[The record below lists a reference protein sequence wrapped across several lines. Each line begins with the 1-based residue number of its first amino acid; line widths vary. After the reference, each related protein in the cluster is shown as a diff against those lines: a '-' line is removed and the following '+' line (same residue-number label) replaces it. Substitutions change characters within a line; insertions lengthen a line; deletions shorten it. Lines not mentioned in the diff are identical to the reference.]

1 MYNIETLV
9 KQVLEPFRASGG
21 AFQIS
26 KHGKVRQA
34 PYFRSQE
41 VHLQRIYNLMS
52 LSTNRQEQSAP
63 GGSRLS
69 SNNPYRDLEARGELD
84 PHQGTDSAFLT
95 FTPKEHNVN
104 NGSSSGSSSN
114 GHNSILRRKNTVTI
128 TTKPVPVE
136 EFEAAFEER
145 PVVQRQQEQQ
155 QQDYSPPAFVH
166 RRPSRA
172 ESIASSSLLAGQA
185 PIPSYDAIEE
195 PDYSDTA
202 RLTANVGDEPAAD
215 QPADRPVRR
224 NQSMRKVATV
234 LRKVSRRVVNIQND
248 DNAPLSRDRSS
259 STIPLI
265 SKQQHEV
272 AEEESIPMTPTP
284 SIKSVTPSLADSQEQ
299 EQQHSEVRR
308 SRKRGIVL
316 AGRAC
321 GLFGPENILR
331 RLFARI
337 LLWRW
342 LEPFMMFVIALHCA
356 VLLAVGW
363 GNNPDPQPP
372 RYWGQTWDHLWVLMR
387 IIVYGFLF
395 SPKRDNSDDVQN
407 PPPPLAFMRHS
418 WNRMDLISVVCYYVD
433 LGLTS
438 AGEVLVEDT
447 RRILVFKAL
456 STLILLRLLLIT
468 NGNRIILQSL
478 KKAGPLLVT
487 RNPTALS
494 VYNRLKGLF
503 CATVFGQYCGGY
515 MEDGIEKPYLLL
527 DDTPGPWSKGFIC
540 EEGLVCKETENPS
553 GGTISFDNIFSSM
566 LIVIIIAGNQTWTEP
581 MYNMMDSEYFIVCLY
596 FIVSVIIMNYWLIN
610 LFVAVINEM
619 FAKIREDSQHSAFT
633 SSKKKPVLADAAE
646 GWSIGQGTKKQ
657 KNNRVLLVEF
667 VKLTKPFW
675 TFLVIADLIVM
686 GWKNND
692 MTVDQLA
699 IIDRAEL
706 GFSIAFLLEIIIRF
720 ASSWPRWGTFF
731 DSKSN
736 KMDLFIAIVTC
747 IIRIPPVHDNQ
758 PVYAWLTGFQVLR
771 IYRVIVIFPRVRTL
785 GLRVLGSVWGLFNL
799 VFFIILATLFGA
811 IMSFQLF
818 EGLLND
824 SDENMRF
831 FSIYNSFA
839 ALNQLFSGE
848 DWTTVLYATMEAGAP
863 SKTAAIHALLL
874 VLWFMFSNFILVNM
888 FIAVLMENFETAEE
902 EKRQLQIDQY
912 VRKTEH
918 VVDSDPVASRWNIYR
933 YFRPHPKGM
942 EVKNMP
948 ANLVLHAK
956 KNTMREF
963 MNDDGIY
970 LSEQH
975 NDESHTTPD
984 EFEDGPDENIKRFS
998 RVRGFFGTLFH
1009 RPAQRPLP
1017 LNSSTRK
1024 SMNLDDRNPLDHF
1037 HTFYDTRKGAGHE
1050 QNSLRTMIQS
1060 SSASKDSSALELAE
1074 AYLYDAEERKILR
1087 QDFIA
1092 AHPTY
1097 DKSLYLF
1104 TPNNRFRR
1112 WCQMLVPPSR
1122 GERFFGTQPNLV
1134 ASWIFF
1140 SIICC
1145 SVLTTVVLTI
1155 YNSPVYQLEHR
1166 NDPDH
1171 LRIFDYLDYTF
1182 TFIFTVEFIIKV
1194 IADGFFMTPNA
1205 YLLNGWN
1212 ILDMFVLVSLYM
1224 SNFGDFSSSSGVERA
1239 FRAFKAL
1246 RALRL
1251 INLLKPAREMFTVIL
1266 VKGLPHIFDAMC
1278 LCLFLIIPFA
1288 LYGQNLFQ
1296 GLFYFCSDDSD
1307 DITIKSM
1314 CVYEGMQGTQEPM
1327 SDDTEVFR
1335 PRIWDNP
1342 YVYSF
1347 DSFWKGLLVLVEI
1360 ASGEGWV
1367 DVLEVSM
1374 SIVGKDQVPQQDAS
1388 QLTGIFFMV
1397 YNLVGSVL
1405 VISLFLG
1412 VVLENFSRR
1421 NGTAYL
1427 TVEQRRWLDLK
1438 KLLGRM
1444 RPAKRPKE
1452 IPTSPLR
1459 KWCFDLVIKKRG
1471 RFYKFMTVVITLNI
1485 LFLCTEFDR
1494 DDEIPGWT
1502 TARTYVFFGFICIYW
1517 LEIIIKLLALGWK
1530 SFRRNLWN
1538 LYDLIVVSGS
1548 TITTIFQMG
1557 TNIQQISVEAQKLF
1571 MTALCFKLVQR
1582 SDSLNQLFTI
1592 IAQVASAY
1600 QILNVFLV
1608 WFVIMTTYSI
1618 MFMEIFGLTKYGSQ
1632 ATSEHVNF
1640 RSYANTMIM
1649 LVRFSTGEAW
1659 NTVMHDFTI
1668 EAPECV
1674 AAEDYLDSDCGSVS
1688 WAYFLF
1694 LSYNIISMYIFT
1706 AIFVAVVADNFS
1718 YVYQIASNFS
1728 LVNRDEMRK
1737 YPFYFELLFQ
1747 KWERKAWAD
1756 FDVDRSGYLDPRN
1769 YIGFWRQL
1777 VGVFRTRI
1785 YEPEHS
1791 YKNLSQQCALD
1802 ERLVDPRE
1810 GIYPI
1815 RVDLRAL
1822 QKKLSEIDRATI
1834 HQRKQDLDML
1844 YWEAALTEG
1853 SKGVSFNQMLLMIAR
1868 RKLIIPENALLLEEL
1883 LSNRKREEVVGTLI
1897 KIDRV
1902 KGMIETIAMRKKF
1915 LQHMQNKRQQAVDA
1929 ERAFHN
1935 LPSIVVDQ
1943 HRLSRPHNLMNL
1955 YSAPATPVTPTSGFR
1970 HDDNGSVIS
1979 GDLRSPTFDRSHID
1993 SYFFDPE
2000 PGSSRET
2007 NSHQGGPPDDSS
2019 EQRDVWQDMLQREL
2033 KD

>member
-1 MYNIETLV
+1 
-9 KQVLEPFRASGG
+9 
-21 AFQIS
+21 
-26 KHGKVRQA
+26 
-34 PYFRSQE
+34 
-41 VHLQRIYNLMS
+41 MS
-52 LSTNRQEQSAP
+52 MSTNRQEHKGP

-69 SNNPYRDLEARGELD
+69 SNNPYKELEERGDFE
-84 PHQGTDSAFLT
+84 PPQGTDSAFLT
-95 FTPKEHNVN
+95 FTPKERNVTSYDNSN
-104 NGSSSGSSSN
+104 NPINNNNNNNNAGS
-114 GHNSILRRKNTVTI
+114 LRRKNTM
-128 TTKPVPVE
+128 TKPVPIE

-145 PVVQRQQEQQ
+145 PVLRPPPIQEEEL
-155 QQDYSPPAFVH
+155 PPVDNNNNNNNNGAGFIH

-172 ESIASSSLLAGQA
+172 ESITSPSMGLLANQS
-185 PIPSYDAIEE
+185 PIPSYDATEE
-195 PDYSDTA
+195 HDYSDIT
-202 RLTANVGDEPAAD
+202 RLTAHGNGGVGEPSTSSTAD
-215 QPADRPVRR
+215 QVSPKRSVRR
-224 NQSMRKVATV
+224 NQSIRKVATV
-234 LRKVSRRVVNIQND
+234 LRKVSRRVVNTQND
-248 DNAPLSRDRSS
+248 ERAPLSRHRSS

-265 SKQQHEV
+265 HSQHEHDDI
-272 AEEESIPMTPTP
+272 AEEESIPMTPSP
-284 SIKSVTPSLADSQEQ
+284 SIKSVTQSLDDNNPP
-299 EQQHSEVRR
+299 QQYEVRK
-308 SRKRGIVL
+308 SKQRGIIL
-316 AGRAC
+316 AGRSC
-321 GLFGPENILR
+321 GIFGPENLLR

-342 LEPFMMFVIALHCA
+342 LEPCMMLVIALHCG
-356 VLLAVGW
+356 VLFAVGW
-363 GNNPDPQPP
+363 GNNPTPEPP
-372 RYWGQTWDHLWVLMR
+372 RYWGQTWDQFVLLVIFILYTLWVLMR

-395 SPKRDNSDDVQN
+395 SPKQTSGEDSET

-438 AGEVLVEDT
+438 EGQILIDDT

-487 RNPTALS
+487 VSTFVLFFFVILAIIGVQS
-494 VYNRLKGLF
+494 FKGSFLRH
-503 CATVFGQYCGGY
+503 CVWTDPDDPENIQVMEQYCGGY
-515 MEDGIEKPYLLL
+515 VQGGIEKPYLRL
-527 DDTPGPWSKGFIC
+527 DGSEGPWSKGFIC

-553 GGTISFDNIFSSM
+553 GGTVSFDNIFSSM
-566 LIVIIIAGNQTWTEP
+566 LIVVIIAGNQTWTEP
-581 MYNMMDSEYFIVCLY
+581 MYNMMDAEYFIVCLY
-596 FIVSVIIMNYWLIN
+596 FIISVVIMNYWLIN

-619 FAKIREDSQHSAFT
+619 FAKVREDSQHSAFT
-633 SSKKKPVLADAAE
+633 SLSKKQMLGDGAE
-646 GWSIGQGTKKQ
+646 GWSIGQGAKKKQ
-657 KNNRVLLVEF
+657 KNNRSLLVEF
-667 VKLTKPFW
+667 VKLTRPFW
-675 TFLVIADLIVM
+675 TLLVIADLIVM

-692 MTVDQLA
+692 MSDEYLTY
-699 IIDRAEL
+699 IDRAEL
-706 GFSIAFLLEIIIRF
+706 GFSLAFLLEIIIRF
-720 ASSWPRWGTFF
+720 ASYWPRWRPFF
-731 DSKSN
+731 ISKAN
-736 KMDLFIAIVTC
+736 RMDLFIAIITC
-747 IIRIPPVHDNQ
+747 IIQIPPIHDNRAA
-758 PVYAWLTGFQVLR
+758 YAWLTGFQVLR
-771 IYRVIVIFPRVRTL
+771 IYRVVVIFPRVRTL

-799 VFFIILATLFGA
+799 VFFIVLATLFGA

-824 SDENMRF
+824 SEDGMRF

-863 SKTAAIHALLL
+863 SNTAALHAIFL
-874 VLWFMFSNFILVNM
+874 VLWFLFSNFILVNM

-902 EKRQLQIDQY
+902 QKRQLQIQQFIN
-912 VRKTEH
+912 KTEH

-933 YFRPHPKGM
+933 YFRPHPKSANVG
-942 EVKNMP
+942 NMP
-948 ANLVLHAK
+948 ANLVLPTK

-963 MNDDGIY
+963 MHDDGIY
-970 LSEQH
+970 LAHHTQQ
-975 NDESHTTPD
+975 DEDEAHTD
-984 EFEDGPDENIKRFS
+984 EFGEQADTHRFS
-998 RVRGFFGTLFH
+998 RVRQFFGTIFH
-1009 RPAQRPLP
+1009 KPQKEPLA
-1017 LNSSTRK
+1017 LKSATRK
-1024 SMNLDDRNPLDHF
+1024 SMHLDDRNPLDQF
-1037 HTFYDTRKGAGHE
+1037 HTFYDTRKGE
-1050 QNSLRTMIQS
+1050 QNQPMRNLIQS
-1060 SSASKDSSALELAE
+1060 SSVGKDATALELAE
-1074 AYLYDAEERKILR
+1074 AYLYDAEERKLLR
-1087 QDFIA
+1087 QEFIA

-1122 GERFFGTQPNLV
+1122 GERFFGAQPNLV
-1134 ASWIFF
+1134 ASWVFF
-1140 SIICC
+1140 TIICC

-1155 YNSPVYQLEHR
+1155 CNSPVYQFEHR
-1166 NDPDH
+1166 DDISH
-1171 LRIFDYLDYTF
+1171 LRIYDYLDYTF
-1182 TFIFTVEFIIKV
+1182 TFIFTIEFIIKV
-1194 IADGFFMTPNA
+1194 VADGFFMTPNA

-1212 ILDMFVLVSLYM
+1212 ILDSFVLISLYM
-1224 SNFGDFSSSSGVERA
+1224 SNFGDFSNSSGVERA

-1296 GLFYFCSDDSD
+1296 GLFYACSDDD
-1307 DITIKSM
+1307 NIAIPNKAM
-1314 CVYEGMQGTQEPM
+1314 CVYEGLQGMQEPM
-1327 SDDTEVFR
+1327 PEDADIFR
-1335 PRIWDNP
+1335 PRIWENP

-1347 DSFWKGLLVLVEI
+1347 DSFWQGLLVLVEI

-1374 SIVGKDQVPQQDAS
+1374 NIVGKDQSPEQDAS
-1388 QLTGIFFMV
+1388 QLSGIFFMV
-1397 YNLVGSVL
+1397 YNLVGSIL

-1427 TVEQRRWLDLK
+1427 TAEQRRWLDLK

-1452 IPTSPLR
+1452 IPTSPIR
-1459 KWCFDLVIKKRG
+1459 KWCFDRIVDKRG
-1471 RFYKFMTVVITLNI
+1471 RFYKFMTVVIALNI

-1494 DDEIPGWT
+1494 DDEYVGWI

-1517 LEIIIKLLALGWK
+1517 MEITIKLLALGWN

-1538 LYDLIVVSGS
+1538 VYDLIAVSGS
-1548 TITTIFQMG
+1548 TITTIFQFG
-1557 TNIQQISVEAQKLF
+1557 TSIQQVSVEAQKLF

-1592 IAQVASAY
+1592 IAASAY

-1608 WFVIMTTYSI
+1608 WFVVMTTYAI

-1632 ATSEHVNF
+1632 ATTEHVNF

-1659 NTVMHDFTI
+1659 NTVMHDFTV

-1674 AAEDYLDSDCGSVS
+1674 AASNYLDSDCGSVS

-1728 LVNRDEMRK
+1728 LVNRDEIRK
-1737 YPFYFELLFQ
+1737 F
-1747 KWERKAWAD
+1747 KKAWAD
-1756 FDVDRSGYLDPRN
+1756 FDTDRSGYLDPRN

-1777 VGVFRTRI
+1777 GGVFRTCI

-1791 YKNLSQQCALD
+1791 YKNLSSQCALD

-1810 GIYPI
+1810 GVYRI

-1822 QKKLSEIDRATI
+1822 KRKLNEIDRTVI

-1844 YWEAALTEG
+1844 YWEAALMEG

-1868 RKLIIPENALLLEEL
+1868 RKLIIPENALLIEEL
-1883 LSNRKREEVVGTLI
+1883 LSNRKREDVVRTLI

-1902 KGMIETIAMRKKF
+1902 KGMIETIALRKKF
-1915 LQHMQNKRQQAVDA
+1915 LRHLENKKQQAEA
-1929 ERAFHN
+1929 MERNQHHSHN

-1943 HRLSRPHNLMNL
+1943 HRLSRPVHLMNL
-1955 YSAPATPVTPTSGFR
+1955 YSAPATPITPTSGQF
-1970 HDDNGSVIS
+1970 HDDNGSIVS
-1979 GDLRSPTFDRSHID
+1979 GGDL
-1993 SYFFDPE
+1993 
-2000 PGSSRET
+2000 
-2007 NSHQGGPPDDSS
+2007 
-2019 EQRDVWQDMLQREL
+2019 
-2033 KD
+2033 

>member
-1 MYNIETLV
+1 
-9 KQVLEPFRASGG
+9 
-21 AFQIS
+21 
-26 KHGKVRQA
+26 
-34 PYFRSQE
+34 
-41 VHLQRIYNLMS
+41 MS
-52 LSTNRQEQSAP
+52 LSTDRQEHGASS
-63 GGSRLS
+63 GSRLS
-69 SNNPYRDLEARGELD
+69 SNNPYKELEERGEMD
-84 PHQGTDSAFLT
+84 SPQGADTGFLT
-95 FTPKEHNVN
+95 FTSKEHNPSN
-104 NGSSSGSSSN
+104 NNNNSN
-114 GHNSILRRKNTVTI
+114 GFNTSSLRRKNTLAVTR
-128 TTKPVPVE
+128 PVPIK

-145 PVVQRQQEQQ
+145 PVLQHQRQQQEQE
-155 QQDYSPPAFVH
+155 QDIEQGNTNNNSLELNH

-172 ESIASSSLLAGQA
+172 DSITSPSAALLTSHS
-185 PIPSYDAIEE
+185 PFPTYDATGEHNY
-195 PDYSDTA
+195 YSDTT
-202 RLTANVGDEPAAD
+202 RLTNNGDNDEPTPLPSD
-215 QPADRPVRR
+215 QLIVTNKNRSLGR
-224 NQSMRKVATV
+224 NQSLRKVATV
-234 LRKVSRRVVNIQND
+234 LRRVSRRVVNIQND
-248 DNAPLSRDRSS
+248 DNAPLRDRSS

-265 SKQQHEV
+265 SSQQDDI
-272 AEEESIPMTPTP
+272 EEESIPMTPTP
-284 SIKSVTPSLADSQEQ
+284 SIKSVTQSLADNSNNQR
-299 EQQHSEVRR
+299 QQQYEVRK
-308 SRKRGIVL
+308 SKRCGIVL
-316 AGRAC
+316 AGRSC
-321 GLFGPENILR
+321 GIFGPKNILR

-342 LEPFMMFVIALHCA
+342 LEPFMMIVIALHCA
-356 VLLAVGW
+356 VLFAVGW
-363 GNNPDPQPP
+363 GNDPTPEPP
-372 RYWGQTWDHLWVLMR
+372 RYWGQTWDQFVLLAIFCLYTLWILMR

-395 SPKRDNSDDVQN
+395 SPKQDNAEDSET

-418 WNRMDLISVVCYYVD
+418 WNRMDLISVVCYYAD

-438 AGEVLVEDT
+438 AGQILIDDT

-487 RNPTALS
+487 VATFVLFFFVILAIIGVQS
-494 VYNRLKGLF
+494 FKGSFLRH
-503 CATVFGQYCGGY
+503 CVWTDPNDSSNIEVMEQYCGGY
-515 MEDGIEKPYLLL
+515 IEGGIEKPYLLS
-527 DDTPGPWSKGFIC
+527 DGTPGPWAKGFIC
-540 EEGLVCKETENPS
+540 EEGLVCQEMENPS

-566 LIVIIIAGNQTWTEP
+566 LIVVIIAGNQTWTEP
-581 MYNMMDSEYFIVCLY
+581 MYNMMDAEYFIVCLY

-619 FAKIREDSQHSAFT
+619 FAKVREDSQHSAFT
-633 SSKKKPVLADAAE
+633 SSRKKPVLGDGVE
-646 GWSIGQGTKKQ
+646 GWSIGQSAKKQ
-657 KNNRVLLVEF
+657 KNNRSLLVEF
-667 VKLTKPFW
+667 VKLTRPFW
-675 TFLVIADLIVM
+675 TLLVIGDLVLM

-692 MTVDQLA
+692 MTSDQLNA
-699 IIDRAEL
+699 LDRAEL
-706 GFSIAFLLEIIIRF
+706 GFSLAFLLEITIRF
-720 ASSWPRWGTFF
+720 ASCWPRWRPFF

-736 KMDLFIAIVTC
+736 KMDLFIAVITC
-747 IIRIPPVHDNQ
+747 IIQIPPIHDNRA
-758 PVYAWLTGFQVLR
+758 VYAWLTGFQVLR
-771 IYRVIVIFPRVRTL
+771 IYRIVVIFPRVRTL

-799 VFFIILATLFGA
+799 VFFIVLATLFGA

-818 EGLLND
+818 EGLLNE

-863 SKTAAIHALLL
+863 TKTAALHAIFL
-874 VLWFMFSNFILVNM
+874 VLWFLFSNFILVNM

-902 EKRQLQIDQY
+902 EKRQLQIQQY
-912 VRKTEH
+912 INKTEH
-918 VVDSDPVASRWNIYR
+918 IVDSDPVASRWNIYR
-933 YFRPHPKGM
+933 YFKSNPKSANIS
-942 EVKNMP
+942 NMP
-948 ANLVLHAK
+948 ANLVLHTK
-956 KNTMREF
+956 KNTIREF
-963 MNDDGIY
+963 MHDDGIY
-970 LSEQH
+970 LSKQDHEDVD
-975 NDESHTTPD
+975 NGTPTDEGLGSADT
-984 EFEDGPDENIKRFS
+984 KRFS

-1009 RPAQRPLP
+1009 KHDQQQKKTFL
-1017 LNSSTRK
+1017 LNSSTTRK
-1024 SMNLDDRNPLDHF
+1024 SMHLDDRNPLDQF
-1037 HTFYDTRKGAGHE
+1037 HTFYDTRKEGGE
-1050 QNSLRTMIQS
+1050 QSNHSSLRNMIQS
-1060 SSASKDSSALELAE
+1060 SSVSKDATALELAE

-1087 QDFIA
+1087 QEFIA

-1122 GERFFGTQPNLV
+1122 GERFFGAPPNLI

-1140 SIICC
+1140 GIICC

-1155 YNSPVYQLEHR
+1155 YNSPVYQFEHQY
-1166 NDPDH
+1166 DQGH

-1194 IADGFFMTPNA
+1194 VADGFFMTPNA

-1212 ILDMFVLVSLYM
+1212 ILDILVLVSLYM
-1224 SNFGDFSSSSGVERA
+1224 SNFGDFSNSSGVERA

-1296 GLFYFCSDDSD
+1296 GLFYFCSDDSE
-1307 DITIKSM
+1307 DITGKAM
-1314 CVYEGMQGTQEPM
+1314 CLYEGFQGTQEPM
-1327 SDDTEVFR
+1327 PDDTEVLR
-1335 PRIWDNP
+1335 PRTWDNP

-1347 DSFWKGLLVLVEI
+1347 DSFWQGLLVLVEI
-1360 ASGEGWV
+1360 ASGEGWI

-1374 SIVGKDQVPQQDAS
+1374 SIVGKDESPQQDAS
-1388 QLTGIFFMV
+1388 QLSGIFFMV
-1397 YNLVGSVL
+1397 YNLIGSIL

-1427 TVEQRRWLDLK
+1427 TAEQRRWLDLK

-1452 IPTSPLR
+1452 IPTSPIR
-1459 KWCFDLVIKKRG
+1459 KWCFDRVVDKRG
-1471 RFYKFMTVVITLNI
+1471 RFYKIMTAVITLNI

-1494 DDEIPGWT
+1494 DDEIAGWT
-1502 TARTYVFFGFICIYW
+1502 AARTYVFFGFICIYW
-1517 LEIIIKLLALGWK
+1517 SEIIIKLLALGWN

-1538 LYDLIVVSGS
+1538 IYDLIVVSGS
-1548 TITTIFQMG
+1548 TITTIFQFG
-1557 TNIQQISVEAQKLF
+1557 TSIQQVSVESQKLF

-1592 IAQVASAY
+1592 IAASAY

-1608 WFVIMTTYSI
+1608 WFVVMTTYAI
-1618 MFMEIFGLTKYGSQ
+1618 MFMEIFALTKYGSQ

-1659 NTVMHDFTI
+1659 NTVMHDFTV

-1674 AAEDYLDSDCGSVS
+1674 TSENYLYSDCGSVS

-1718 YVYQIASNFS
+1718 YILYFFPSNTY
-1728 LVNRDEMRK
+1728 K
-1737 YPFYFELLFQ
+1737 
-1747 KWERKAWAD
+1747 KAWAD
-1756 FDVDRSGYLDPRN
+1756 FDVNRSGHLDPSN
-1769 YIGFWRQL
+1769 YIGFWRKL
-1777 VGVFRTRI
+1777 GGVFRTRI

-1791 YKNLSQQCALD
+1791 YKNLSSQCALD
-1802 ERLVDPRE
+1802 DRLLDPRE
-1810 GIYPI
+1810 GVYGI
-1815 RVDLRAL
+1815 RVDLRLL
-1822 QKKLSEIDRATI
+1822 QRKLNEIDPTTI

-1844 YWEAALTEG
+1844 YWEAALIEG

-1868 RKLIIPENALLLEEL
+1868 RKLIIPENALLMEEL
-1883 LSNRKREEVVGTLI
+1883 LSNRKREDVVRTLI

-1902 KGMIETIAMRKKF
+1902 KGMIETIALRKKF
-1915 LQHMQNKRQQAVDA
+1915 LQHLENKKQQATNNSNNS
-1929 ERAFHN
+1929 HN
-1935 LPSIVVDQ
+1935 LPSIVVEQ
-1943 HRLSRPHNLMNL
+1943 HRLSRPVNMMNL
-1955 YSAPATPVTPTSGFR
+1955 YSAPATPVTPTSGYN
-1970 HDDNGSVIS
+1970 HYYDDNGSVIS
-1979 GDLRSPTFDRSHID
+1979 GNDLRSPTFDRTHED
-1993 SYFFDPE
+1993 SSYFDPE
-2000 PGSSRET
+2000 PGTIRDSHSRQ
-2007 NSHQGGPPDDSS
+2007 NSGTS
-2019 EQRDVWQDMLQREL
+2019 ESLGQRDIWQDMLQREL
-2033 KD
+2033 ND